1 MRFVVAIVTL
11 LVGAGIAGS
20 LYWTFLNTPES
31 TVWTLAASAVLVVL
45 ALVAAA
51 ITVNVVI
58 EIWSHGP
65 SRSGLGRAVRA
76 LPSALPALVIV
87 LGLWWLT
94 LATERW
100 VAMRSGQISAV
111 FIARFGMADISW
123 LFSGIR
129 YLAVWI
135 RWVIAAL
142 LAVSLM
148 AGFLSVGWTAVRQ
161 AAWLRRALDPRAIIV
176 ATVTFVVLI
185 VLPWMY
191 LVPWRPRGLPPTA
204 AELAFITAKLAV
216 SALLFALGTVIIIRE
231 ASRVPPTFPA
241 AS

>member
-11 LVGAGIAGS
+11 LVGAGITAG

-31 TVWTLAASAVLVVL
+31 TVWALAASAVLVLL

-51 ITVNVVI
+51 VTINVVI

-65 SRSGLGRAVRA
+65 SPAGLRRAVGA
-76 LPSALPALVIV
+76 LPSAIPAVIIV
-87 LGLWWLT
+87 LALWWLT
-94 LATERW
+94 MAVERW

-111 FIARFGMADISW
+111 FIARFGIADVSW

-129 YLAVWI
+129 FIAVWC
-135 RWVIAAL
+135 RWVVAAL
-142 LAVSLM
+142 LACSLM
-148 AGFLSVGWTAVRQ
+148 AGFLSVGWAALRQ
-161 AAWLRRALDPRAIIV
+161 PAWLRRALNPRAIIV
-176 ATVTFVVLI
+176 ATVTFVALV

-191 LVPWRPRGLPPTA
+191 LVPWRPVGLPATS
-204 AELAFITAKLAV
+204 AELAFITAKLSL
-216 SALLFALGTVIIIRE
+216 SALLFALGTAIIIRE
-231 ASRVPPTFPA
+231 ASRVPSAFPS